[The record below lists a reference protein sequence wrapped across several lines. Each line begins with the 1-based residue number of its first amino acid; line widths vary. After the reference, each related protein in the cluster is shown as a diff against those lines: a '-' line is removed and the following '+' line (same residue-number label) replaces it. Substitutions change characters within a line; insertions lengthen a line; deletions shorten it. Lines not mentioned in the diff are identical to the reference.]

1 MGAKHRQGDAM
12 SHTQY
17 EPWQEHRWHSFERN
31 SRLPLGAFDPPR
43 RWHIVGV
50 VAAALALAILVACAA
65 M

>member
-1 MGAKHRQGDAM
+1 M
-12 SHTQY
+12 SHHQT
-17 EPWQEHRWHSFERN
+17 EPWEQWRWYSFERN